1 MLRTIHWLFVIGAAL
16 FIFGIGFVVVAARDA
31 RRAPAAPAAA
41 AATTT
46 PVATT
51 KQIMAGIVAPAADAI
66 FNAVSTTVT
75 QKGIVEVAPRNDEEW
90 TRLGNWAAALAEA
103 GNLIQIDGRAV
114 DQGDWVK
121 MSRAMI
127 DAGRQTLKAVDA
139 KSTEGILTAGEA
151 VNGSCDTCH
160 ERYRRD

>member
-1 MLRTIHWLFVIGAAL
+1 MLRTIHWLFIVGAAL
-16 FIFGIGFVVVAARDA
+16 FVFGIGFVVVGAREA
-31 RRAPAAPAAA
+31 RR
-41 AATTT
+41 T
-46 PVATT
+46 PVAASAAAPTLTPVAST
-51 KQIMAGIVAPAADAI
+51 KQIMSAIVGPAADAI

-75 QKGIVEVAPRNDEEW
+75 AKGIEEVFPRNDEEW
-90 TRLGNWAAALAEA
+90 SALGSKAAALAEA
-103 GNLIQIDGRAV
+103 GNLILVEGRAV

-127 DAGRQTLKAVDA
+127 DAGKLTLKAVEG

-151 VNGSCDTCH
+151 VNETCDNCH